1 MLTRLTF
8 NVNLDKAFGGT
19 IVTFSH
25 IQIIKLR
32 ERNSFCAFFASWSKN
47 MCSKYQIPFCHK
59 SVQFTLPNWVTDF
72 YYCCKSVYECQA
84 NVIFEVLSSSL
95 ILRKSANKSSNLEL
109 YHKIVWLF
117 MPSQVLLS
125 ILIKWLVGAICKIGR
140 APKINS
146 DT

>member
-1 MLTRLTF
+1 MIKEYVFVVPSTILSQKCPIYSTKLS
-8 NVNLDKAFGGT
+8 GG
-19 IVTFSH
+19 FLLLL
-25 IQIIKLR
+25 QG
-32 ERNSFCAFFASWSKN
+32 
-47 MCSKYQIPFCHK
+47 
-59 SVQFTLPNWVTDF
+59 
-72 YYCCKSVYECQA
+72 SVYECQA